1 MQQRDLLAINS
12 IRTLSMDAVQQ
23 ANSGHPGTPM
33 ALAPL
38 THMLWTRFLQYQPQA
53 PGWWNRDRFILSC
66 GHASMLLYSQLHLAG
81 YDVSI
86 DDLKKFRQWGSK
98 TPGHPEYGHT
108 AGVETTTG
116 PLGQGFANAVG
127 LALAEQHMAATFNQA
142 DIKLFDHFTYVLAG
156 DGDIM
161 EGVCQEAASIAGHLG
176 LGRLIA
182 FYDDN
187 KITID
192 GSTDI
197 TFTENVAQRFEAY
210 GWHVQRVRDV
220 NDLAALEAATKSAQ
234 AEKNK
239 PSLIIV
245 NSVIGFG
252 SPNKAGKSVA
262 HGSPLGNDEIALV
275 KQGYQWEH
283 QSFAVPAEVYQNYV
297 ARAAELKTSYEAW
310 QVQWKNYQEKYPEQA
325 CELQRRMNKALPSEW
340 KKTLPEFQVGEKLA
354 TRQASSKIMQA
365 LAKSLPELIGGSADL
380 ACSNDTYLK
389 GIADFQKNSPHGRN
403 VHFGIREH
411 AMGAITNGLSLY
423 GGLLPFAATFLI
435 FTDYMRP
442 SIRLAALMNL
452 PTRYVMTH
460 DSIGLGEDG
469 PTHQPIEQLMTLRMI
484 PNLTVLRPADAKET
498 LAAWAFAAEHREGP
512 VLLSLTRQ
520 ALPVFAE
527 SKVGEVTKGAYI
539 FQDAQNGKASYVL
552 LATGSEVEIAFNAWK
567 MLTEQGIHGRVVSM
581 PSWELFAKQPQS
593 YKDTVLPPA
602 LKARVSIEAGV
613 TLGWQKY
620 VGDKGIALGL
630 DHFGA
635 SAPAPTLYK
644 EFGLTKENVV
654 EVVKKLIA

>member
-1 MQQRDLLAINS
+1 MQHRDLLAINS

-38 THMLWTRFLQYQPQA
+38 THMLWTRFLQYQPKN
-53 PGWWNRDRFILSC
+53 PEWWNRDRFILSC

-81 YDVSI
+81 YEVSI
-86 DDLKKFRQWGSK
+86 EDLKQFRQWGSK

-127 LALAEQHMAATFNQA
+127 MAIAEQHMAATFNQA
-142 DIKLFDHFTYVLAG
+142 DVTLFDHFTYVLAG

-161 EGVCQEAASIAGHLG
+161 EGVCQEAASLAGHLQ

-197 TFTENVAQRFEAY
+197 TFTENVGQRFEAY

-220 NDLAALEAATKSAQ
+220 NDLVALEAATKNAQ
-234 AEKNK
+234 AEKAK

-252 SPNKAGKSVA
+252 SPNKAGKSAA

-283 QSFAVPAEVYQNYV
+283 ELFAVPEEVYHTY
-297 ARAAELKTSYEAW
+297 ASRAAALKPNYDAW
-310 QVQWKNYQEKYPEQA
+310 QSCWVQYQEKYPEKA
-325 CELQRRMNKALPSEW
+325 RELQRRMNKALPEGW
-340 KKTLPEFQVGEKLA
+340 EKTLPEFQVGEKLA
-354 TRQASSKIMQA
+354 TRQASSKIMQV
-365 LAKSLPELIGGSADL
+365 LAKSLPEFIGGSADL

-389 GIADFQKNSPHGRN
+389 GVADFQKDSPSGRN
-403 VHFGIREH
+403 LHFGIREH

-469 PTHQPIEQLMTLRMI
+469 PTHQPIEQVMTLRMI
-484 PNLTVLRPADAKET
+484 PNLTVIRPADAKET
-498 LAAWAFAAEHREGP
+498 LAAWAFAAEKREGP

-527 SKVGEVTKGAYI
+527 TKVGEVAKGAYVL
-539 FQDAQNGKASYVL
+539 QDAQNGKPSYLL

-567 MLTEQGIHGRVVSM
+567 ILTEQGIHGRVISM

-593 YKDTVLPPA
+593 YKDAVLLPE

-620 VGDKGIALGL
+620 VGDKGVAIGL

-635 SAPAPTLYK
+635 SAPASTLYK

-654 EVVKKLIA
+654 ESVKKLLA